1 MKKITVALLCGLL
14 PSLLQTSLAADN
26 LQQSSDSTT
35 GKSGDIVIK
44 GKKIN
49 QNASVGGNQK
59 PTIGAGR
66 TETTGQEKAKIRVW
80 GDPHQQLKNNNN
92 TQQ

>member
-14 PSLLQTSLAADN
+14 PSLLQTSLAEDN
-26 LQQSSDSTT
+26 LQQSSDSAT

-44 GKKIN
+44 GKKIS

-59 PTIGAGR
+59 PTIGAGS
-66 TETTGQEKAKIRVW
+66 TETTGQEKAKNPRL
-80 GDPHQQLKNNNN
+80 GRSAPAAQKQ
-92 TQQ
+92 